1 MIIFGNERM
10 EFMSNFIILLERQQE
25 SRLSS
30 IKFLLHIKQ
39 VLSSTEINAPFFS
52 YFPVCILNE

>member
-1 MIIFGNERM
+1 M
-10 EFMSNFIILLERQQE
+10 EFMSNFIILLEIQQE

-30 IKFLLHIKQ
+30 MKFLLHIKQ

>member
-10 EFMSNFIILLERQQE
+10 EFMSNFIILLEIQQE
-25 SRLSS
+25 SCLSS
-30 IKFLLHIKQ
+30 IKFLLPIKQ
-39 VLSSTEINAPFFS
+39 VLSSTEINVPLFS